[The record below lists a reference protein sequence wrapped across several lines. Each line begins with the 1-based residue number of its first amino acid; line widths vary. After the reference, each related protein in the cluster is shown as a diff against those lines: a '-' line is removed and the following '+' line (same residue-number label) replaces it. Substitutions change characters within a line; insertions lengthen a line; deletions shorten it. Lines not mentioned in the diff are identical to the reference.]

1 VHIVEVVATFGGG
14 VAVGFWFAK
23 RVYSKIVPIVAP
35 VVKAVEDATKKV

>member
-23 RVYSKIVPIVAP
+23 RVYSRLFQ
-35 VVKAVEDATKKV
+35 